1 MSAEFKARPLRSLRH
16 EALTLLELATVPAA
30 VAFAFPYE
38 AVGFRA
44 SRQADVAG
52 CTCAFVTL
60 NEKEERSALA
70 AARTSWQVDAKGVR
84 ALRTDLSTGELP
96 PSPVYPIIP
105 ERQYSFHAW
114 ADAPY
119 SPNALPP
126 SVAAPP
132 PRAIA
137 PDDDA
142 PAKPKLAFPREELGR
157 IDVVPGR
164 GGTD

>member
-1 MSAEFKARPLRSLRH
+1 MSASFRARPLRSLRH

-44 SRQADVAG
+44 SRPADAAR
-52 CTCAFVTL
+52 CTCSFVTL

-84 ALRTDLSTGELP
+84 SLRTDLSTGDLP
-96 PSPVYPIIP
+96 PSPVYPIIS
-105 ERQYSFHAW
+105 ERPYSFHAW
-114 ADAPY
+114 SDAPY
-119 SPNALPP
+119 APNALPP

-142 PAKPKLAFPREELGR
+142 PAKTKLAFPREEMGR
-157 IDVVPGR
+157 IDAIVP
-164 GGTD
+164 